1 MPAGPVELNWGCHLA
16 QGTPVVLA
24 RCGRSCGPKGTTPPA
39 LLHSDLP
46 SGWPLLT
53 VVSTQNSTQT
63 ALSARASMAAAP
75 FQTGQWVEFD
85 PQLVDQQLARLSAAS
100 GQGSRGMRPTS
111 WCAAGGASQR
121 PLSAP
126 KAPRQLQRVQLR
138 AAQPAQR
145 PAAAL
150 AAPAGGAAPAAP
162 PPPAQ
167 SGLQMPAPASPR
179 QPARSRC
186 LKSSQLW
193 STAP

>member
-1 MPAGPVELNWGCHLA
+1 MPAGPVELNWGCRLA

-24 RCGRSCGPKGTTPPA
+24 RCGGSGGPKGTTPPA

-53 VVSTQNSTQT
+53 VVSTQSSTQT

-75 FQTGQWVEFD
+75 FQTGQWVGEPAGAPLSGVWAGIAGHEAD
-85 PQLVDQQLARLSAAS
+85 ILVARCV
-100 GQGSRGMRPTS
+100 QG
-111 WCAAGGASQR
+111 GGASQR

-138 AAQPAQR
+138 AAAQPAQR

-179 QPARSRC
+179 QPARCRC